1 MAWPCISRVCCLA
14 RFWNQFDKSDLSVPL
29 TIQNYSDITEQE
41 VRSVTKQV
49 SDLERAPGNNYSVP
63 EPRARGS
70 PKAPT
75 DGSGTRGSFR
85 GRREPSYKPR
95 EDYHPPGVPFP
106 SVTQYKQDFKPW
118 PIPRKENFPWINN
131 GGSSVSDSPVNSY
144 QVQAQS
150 GESRGDRE
158 ERGKGHRW
166 GEQQVMEESKTS
178 SYRQEYRPWTGV
190 KPAKSARRNPSTQY
204 SSPGTEA
211 AHIPRET
218 SYQAAYSGE
227 VGRSASV
234 HQGAHICSAAASNTQ
249 PPPVTQHTLTAQQA
263 GSTPTPSSLQHS
275 ILPER
280 TESSGTTKGEE
291 HLVRTKLPP
300 NPSAVFQSGSRVFNI

>member
-29 TIQNYSDITEQE
+29 TIQNYSDIADQE

-49 SDLERAPGNNYSVP
+49 TASERAPGNNYSTP
-63 EPRARGS
+63 DQRAASGS
-70 PKAPT
+70 PHAPA
-75 DGSGTRGSFR
+75 DGPGTRGSFR
-85 GRREPSYKPR
+85 ARKEPSYKPR

-118 PIPRKENFPWINN
+118 PIPRKENFPWISN
-131 GGSSVSDSPVNSY
+131 GGSRADSVSDSPVNSY
-144 QVQAQS
+144 HP
-150 GESRGDRE
+150 GERE
-158 ERGKGHRW
+158 ERGRGQRW
-166 GEQQVMEESKTS
+166 GEQQGTEERKTS
-178 SYRQEYRPWTGV
+178 SYRQEFRPWTGV
-190 KPAKSARRNPSTQY
+190 KPAKSARKTPPAQY

-211 AHIPRET
+211 TQVPRET

-227 VGRSASV
+227 AHSRSITGLHQGEHVIPSASTNI
-234 HQGAHICSAAASNTQ
+234 QPAAV
-249 PPPVTQHTLTAQQA
+249 PPPIPAALQA
-263 GSTPTPSSLQHS
+263 GSSPSVSSLQQS
-275 ILPER
+275 VLPER
-280 TESSGTTKGEE
+280 TELSVTTRGEE